1 MSRDR
6 DAAGR
11 PKNARPRDRLGRPL
25 DREADGEPGVPEDVV
40 LDSGA
45 TLAEAQRLIDAGRPF
60 HAHEVLEARWKATSG
75 PERDLWRGLAQ
86 LAVGLTHAQ
95 RGNERG
101 AVSLLRRGADRIR
114 PYGTSV
120 PYGVNAAAAVNGM
133 EDLALRIERHGLD
146 SVTPAD
152 LRPCLLSITYPSTS
166 E

>member
-1 MSRDR
+1 MNRDR

-25 DREADGEPGVPEDVV
+25 ARGADGEPGAPEDVV
-40 LDSGA
+40 LDPGA

-60 HAHEVLEARWKATSG
+60 HAHEVLEARWKATTG

-101 AVSLLRRGADRIR
+101 AFSLLRRGADRIR
-114 PYGTSV
+114 PYGA
-120 PYGVNAAAAVNGM
+120 PLPHGVNAAAAVKEM

-146 SVTPAD
+146 GVTPAD
-152 LRPCLLSITYPSTS
+152 LRPQLMAAPSRYR

>member
-1 MSRDR
+1 VNRDR
-6 DAAGR
+6 DAVGR

-25 DREADGEPGVPEDVV
+25 DRGADGEPGAPEDVV

-45 TLAEAQRLIDAGRPF
+45 ALAEAQRLIDAGRPF

-75 PERDLWRGLAQ
+75 AERDFWRGLAQ

-114 PYGTSV
+114 PYGASL
-120 PYGVNAAAAVNGM
+120 PHGVNAAAAVKGM
-133 EDLALRIERHGLD
+133 EDLAFRIERHGLD
-146 SVTPAD
+146 GVTPAD
-152 LRPCLLSITYPSTS
+152 LRPRLVPRRDTS
-166 E
+166 G